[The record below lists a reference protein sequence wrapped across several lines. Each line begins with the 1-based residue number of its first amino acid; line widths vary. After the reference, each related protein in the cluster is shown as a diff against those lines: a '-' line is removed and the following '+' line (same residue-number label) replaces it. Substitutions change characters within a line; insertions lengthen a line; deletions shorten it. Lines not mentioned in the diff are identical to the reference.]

1 MASANGR
8 KTAGV
13 TELLLREAHRF
24 DFFQAVRLL
33 ERAVA
38 DTDGRGPAG
47 PRLPVGQDS
56 APDREVVHFRAL
68 ASLSFPAGSVY
79 QVKPAREAAYGVPE
93 MVVTFMGL
101 TGPAGVLPHFYT
113 SMLLSRLRDK
123 DHSLSDFLDL
133 FNHRLISL
141 FFRARQKYCLPVS
154 YERARLDLERREPD
168 LASQALFCL
177 VGLGTGGLRGRL
189 DINDEAFLYFS
200 GHFSHSPR
208 SAIALERMLGE
219 YFELPIEVLQLQ
231 GQWLY
236 LGEDD
241 CAQLPTPINPQGLNN
256 QMGLNVV
263 VGDRVWNVQSR
274 VRIRVGPLTY
284 AQFRRFMPD
293 GDALRPLSQMVRSYI
308 GPEFDFDVQPVLKAP
323 EVPFSRYQ
331 SQGDGRFRLGW
342 NTWVKRPPFKQDVSD
357 PVFSLED
364 V

>member
-8 KTAGV
+8 KTPGV
-13 TELLLREAHRF
+13 SELLLREAHLF
-24 DFFQAVRLL
+24 DFFQAVRVL
-33 ERAVA
+33 ERALA
-38 DTDGRGPAG
+38 DAEGASPAT
-47 PRLPVGQDS
+47 RWLPIGQDS
-56 APDREVVHFRAL
+56 APEREVVHFRAL
-68 ASLSFPAGSVY
+68 PALSFPAGSVY
-79 QVKPAREAAYGVPE
+79 QVKPAREAAGGVPE
-93 MVVTFMGL
+93 MVVSFMGL

-123 DHSLSDFLDL
+123 DYSLRDFLDL
-133 FNHRLISL
+133 FNHRLVSL
-141 FFRARQKYCLPVS
+141 FFRAREKYCLPAS
-154 YERARLDLERREPD
+154 YERAKLEPQRREPD
-168 LASQALFCL
+168 LATQALFCL
-177 VGLGTGGLRGRL
+177 VGRGTGGLRGRL

-208 SAIALERMLGE
+208 CAIALERMLGE
-219 YFELPIEVLQLQ
+219 YFELPIEVQQLQ

-241 CAQLPTPINPQGLNN
+241 CAQLPTPANPQGLNT

-263 VGDRVWNVQSR
+263 VGERVWDVQSR
-274 VRIRVGPLTY
+274 VRIRIGPLTY

-293 GDALRPLSQMVRSYI
+293 GDALKPLCQMVRSYI

-331 SQGDGRFRLGW
+331 SQGDGRSRLGW
-342 NTWVKRPPFKQDVSD
+342 NSWVKRPPFTQDVSD
-357 PVFSLED
+357 PIFSLED